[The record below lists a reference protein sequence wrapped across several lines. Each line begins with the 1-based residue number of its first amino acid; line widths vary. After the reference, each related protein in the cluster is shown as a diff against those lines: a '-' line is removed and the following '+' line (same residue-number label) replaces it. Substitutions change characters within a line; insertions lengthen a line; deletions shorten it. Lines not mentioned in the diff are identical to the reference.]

1 MTERSLRLVGDLAP
15 TPRRATSINLQSSIL
30 NSGLPGLG
38 VCKLSSANSALLNVE
53 GLEKRFGG
61 ITALTDYSVE
71 IRRGELV
78 GLIGPN
84 GAGKT
89 TVFNLLSGVLKP
101 TGGHIYF
108 NNKDITRLRP
118 DQNTAL
124 GIARTFQNIRLFKE
138 LSVLDNIKVAFH
150 MHLGR
155 GLWKTLFHTSEYRQ
169 AEIEMQQRSHEI
181 MELFGLTSVKDIP
194 AKNLPYGIQRRVE
207 IARAMATLPK
217 LLLLDEPSAGLNP
230 SETEELVKILQ
241 NIHRKNDLTIFLVE
255 HDMKLIM
262 AVCQIIQVIDRG
274 RMLTMGTPAEV
285 RQDRRVIEAYLGKS
299 GRGNL

>member
-1 MTERSLRLVGDLAP
+1 LF
-15 TPRRATSINLQSSIL
+15 
-30 NSGLPGLG
+30 
-38 VCKLSSANSALLNVE
+38 SANSALLKVE
-53 GLEKRFGG
+53 GLGKRFGG

-71 IRRGELV
+71 IRWGELV

-118 DQNTAL
+118 DQSTAL
-124 GIARTFQNIRLFKE
+124 GMARTFQNIRLFKE

-150 MHLGR
+150 IHLGR
-155 GLWKTLFHTSEYRQ
+155 GLWKTLLHTSAYRQ
-169 AEIEMQQRSHEI
+169 AEIAMQQRSHEI

-207 IARAMATLPK
+207 IARAMATSPK

-230 SETEELVKILQ
+230 SETDDLVKILR
-241 NIHRKNDLTIFLVE
+241 NIHRNNDLTIFLVE

-262 AVCQIIQVIDRG
+262 AVCQKIQVIDRG
-274 RMLTMGTPAEV
+274 CMLTMGAPDDV
-285 RQDRRVIEAYLGKS
+285 RHDRRVIEAYLGKS
-299 GRGNL
+299 GRENL

>member
-1 MTERSLRLVGDLAP
+1 M
-15 TPRRATSINLQSSIL
+15 SSI
-30 NSGLPGLG
+30 
-38 VCKLSSANSALLNVE
+38 NSALLKVE
-53 GLEKRFGG
+53 GLGKRFGG

-101 TGGHIYF
+101 TSGHIYF

-118 DQNTAL
+118 DQSTAL

-155 GLWKTLFHTSEYRQ
+155 GFWKTLLHTSAYRQ
-169 AEIEMQQRSHEI
+169 AEIEMRQRSHE
-181 MELFGLTSVKDIP
+181 MMALFGLVSVKDI
-194 AKNLPYGIQRRVE
+194 AANNLPYGIQRRVE
-207 IARAMATLPK
+207 IARAMATSPK

-241 NIHRKNDLTIFLVE
+241 DLHRKNDLTIFLVE

-262 AVCQIIQVIDRG
+262 AVCQKIQVIDRG
-274 RMLTMGTPAEV
+274 CMLTMGAPDDV
-285 RQDRRVIEAYLGKS
+285 RHDRRVIEAYLGKS
-299 GRGNL
+299 GRGNLNAQDR

>member
-1 MTERSLRLVGDLAP
+1 VAFQNNPHPSV
-15 TPRRATSINLQSSIL
+15 I
-30 NSGLPGLG
+30 
-38 VCKLSSANSALLNVE
+38 LNVE

-61 ITALTDYSVE
+61 ITALTDYSVK
-71 IRRGELV
+71 IHRGELV

-101 TGGHIYF
+101 TGGRIYF
-108 NNKDITRLRP
+108 NNRDITRLRP

-150 MHLGR
+150 MRLGR
-155 GLWKTLFHTSEYRQ
+155 DLWKTLFHTSQYRQ
-169 AEIEMQQRSHEI
+169 AEIEMRQRSYEI
-181 MELFGLTSVKDIP
+181 MELFGLVSVKNLP

-230 SETEELVKILQ
+230 NETEELVKILQ
-241 NIHRKNDLTIFLVE
+241 NIHRENDLTIFLVE

-262 AVCQIIQVIDRG
+262 AVCQKIQVLDRG
-274 RMLTMGTPAEV
+274 RMLAMGAPDDV
-285 RQDRRVIEAYLGKS
+285 RHDLRVIEAYLGKS
-299 GRGNL
+299 GRGNLDA

>member
-1 MTERSLRLVGDLAP
+1 L
-15 TPRRATSINLQSSIL
+15 
-30 NSGLPGLG
+30 
-38 VCKLSSANSALLNVE
+38 ALLNVE

-61 ITALTDYSVE
+61 ITALTDYSVK
-71 IRRGELV
+71 IHHGELV

-89 TVFNLLSGVLKP
+89 TVFNLLSGVIKP
-101 TGGHIYF
+101 TGGRIYF
-108 NNKDITRLRP
+108 NNRDITRQRP
-118 DQNTAL
+118 DQNAAL
-124 GIARTFQNIRLFKE
+124 GIARTFQNIRLLKE

-150 MHLGR
+150 MRQGK
-155 GLWKTLFHTSEYRQ
+155 GLWKTLFHTSAYRQ
-169 AEIEMQQRSHEI
+169 AEIEMQQRSHDI
-181 MELFGLTSVKDIP
+181 MELFDLVSVKDTP

-241 NIHRKNDLTIFLVE
+241 NIRRKNDLTIFLVE

-262 AVCQIIQVIDRG
+262 AVCQKIQVIDRG
-274 RMLTMGTPAEV
+274 RMLTMGAPDDV
-285 RQDRRVIEAYLGKS
+285 RQDPRVIEAYLGKS
-299 GRGNL
+299 GRGSLNAQDR

>member
-1 MTERSLRLVGDLAP
+1 MSST
-15 TPRRATSINLQSSIL
+15 NL
-30 NSGLPGLG
+30 
-38 VCKLSSANSALLNVE
+38 ALLNVE

-61 ITALTDYSVE
+61 ITALTDYS
-71 IRRGELV
+71 IKIHHGELV

-101 TGGHIYF
+101 TGGRIYF
-108 NNKDITRLRP
+108 NNRDITRQRP

-124 GIARTFQNIRLFKE
+124 GIARTFQNIRLLKE
-138 LSVLDNIKVAFH
+138 LTVLDNIKVAFH
-150 MHLGR
+150 MRQGK
-155 GLWKTLFHTSEYRQ
+155 GLWKTLFNTSAYRQ
-169 AEIEMQQRSHEI
+169 AEIEMQQRSYEI
-181 MELFGLTSVKDIP
+181 MELFDLVSAKDTL

-241 NIHRKNDLTIFLVE
+241 NIRRENDLTIFLVE

-262 AVCQIIQVIDRG
+262 AVCQKIQVIDRG
-274 RMLTMGTPAEV
+274 RMLTMGAPNDV
-285 RQDRRVIEAYLGKS
+285 RQDLRVIEAYLGKS
-299 GRGNL
+299 GKGSPNAQNR

>member
-1 MTERSLRLVGDLAP
+1 LFST
-15 TPRRATSINLQSSIL
+15 
-30 NSGLPGLG
+30 
-38 VCKLSSANSALLNVE
+38 NSALLKVE
-53 GLEKRFGG
+53 DLEKRFGG
-61 ITALTDYSVE
+61 ITALTDYSVK

-101 TGGHIYF
+101 TGGRIYF
-108 NNKDITRLRP
+108 NNRDITRLRP

-150 MHLGR
+150 MRLGR
-155 GLWKTLFHTSEYRQ
+155 DLWKTLFHTSQYRQ
-169 AEIEMQQRSHEI
+169 AEIEMRQRSYEI
-181 MELFGLTSVKDIP
+181 MELFGLVSVKDIT

-230 SETEELVKILQ
+230 NETEELVKILQ

-262 AVCQIIQVIDRG
+262 AVCQKIQVIDRG
-274 RMLTMGTPAEV
+274 RMLAMGTPDDV
-285 RQDRRVIEAYLGKS
+285 RHDLRVIEAYLGKS
-299 GRGNL
+299 GRGNLNAQD

>member
-1 MTERSLRLVGDLAP
+1 MSSTN
-15 TPRRATSINLQSSIL
+15 SI
-30 NSGLPGLG
+30 
-38 VCKLSSANSALLNVE
+38 LLNVE

-61 ITALTDYSVE
+61 ITALTDYSVK
-71 IRRGELV
+71 IQRGELI

-101 TGGHIYF
+101 TAGRICF
-108 NNKDITRLRP
+108 NDRDITRLRP
-118 DQNTAL
+118 DQNAAL

-138 LSVLDNIKVAFH
+138 LSVLDNIKVALH
-150 MHLGR
+150 MRLGR
-155 GLWKTLFHTSEYRQ
+155 GLWKTLFHTSAYRH
-169 AEIEMQQRSHEI
+169 AEIEMQQRSYEI
-181 MELFGLTSVKDIP
+181 MELFGLASEKDIP

-230 SETEELVKILQ
+230 SETEELARIIQ
-241 NIHRKNDLTIFLVE
+241 NIHRNNNLTIFLVE

-262 AVCQIIQVIDRG
+262 AVCQKIQVIDRG
-274 RMLTMGTPAEV
+274 RMLTMGTPDDV
-285 RQDRRVIEAYLGKS
+285 RQDLRVIEAYLGKS
-299 GRGNL
+299 DRSNIDA

>member
-1 MTERSLRLVGDLAP
+1 M
-15 TPRRATSINLQSSIL
+15 SST
-30 NSGLPGLG
+30 
-38 VCKLSSANSALLNVE
+38 NSALLKVE
-53 GLEKRFGG
+53 GLGKLFGG

-101 TGGHIYF
+101 TSGHIYF

-118 DQNTAL
+118 DQSTAL

-150 MHLGR
+150 MRLGR
-155 GLWKTLFHTSEYRQ
+155 DLWKTLFHTSQYRQ
-169 AEIEMQQRSHEI
+169 AEIEMRQRSYEI
-181 MELFGLTSVKDIP
+181 MELFGLVSVKDIP

-230 SETEELVKILQ
+230 NETEELVKILQ

-262 AVCQIIQVIDRG
+262 AVCQKIQVIDRG
-274 RMLTMGTPAEV
+274 RMLTMGTPDDV
-285 RQDRRVIEAYLGKS
+285 RHDLRVIEAYLGKS
-299 GRGNL
+299 DRENIGR

>member
-1 MTERSLRLVGDLAP
+1 VAFQNNHYPSV
-15 TPRRATSINLQSSIL
+15 I
-30 NSGLPGLG
+30 
-38 VCKLSSANSALLNVE
+38 LNVE

-61 ITALTDYSVE
+61 ITALTDYSVK
-71 IRRGELV
+71 IRRRELV

-101 TGGHIYF
+101 TGGRIYF
-108 NNKDITRLRP
+108 NNRDITRLRP

-150 MHLGR
+150 MRLGR
-155 GLWKTLFHTSEYRQ
+155 DLWKTLFHTSQYRQ
-169 AEIEMQQRSHEI
+169 AEIEIRQRSYEI
-181 MELFGLTSVKDIP
+181 MGLFGLVSVKDLP

-230 SETEELVKILQ
+230 NETEELVKILQ

-262 AVCQIIQVIDRG
+262 AVCQKIQVLDRG
-274 RMLTMGTPAEV
+274 RMLAMGAPDDV
-285 RQDRRVIEAYLGKS
+285 RHDLRVIEAYLGKS
-299 GRGNL
+299 ARGNLDA

>member
-1 MTERSLRLVGDLAP
+1 MAP
-15 TPRRATSINLQSSIL
+15 QNTHHSAPIL
-30 NSGLPGLG
+30 S
-38 VCKLSSANSALLNVE
+38 VE

-61 ITALTDYSVE
+61 ITALTDYSVK
-71 IRRGELV
+71 IHRGELV

-101 TGGHIYF
+101 TGGRIYF
-108 NNKDITRLRP
+108 NNRDITRQRP

-124 GIARTFQNIRLFKE
+124 GIARTFQNIRLLKE

-150 MHLGR
+150 MRQGR
-155 GLWKTLFHTSEYRQ
+155 GLWKTLFHTSAYRQ
-169 AEIEMQQRSHEI
+169 AEMEMQQRSHDI
-181 MELFGLTSVKDIP
+181 MELFDLVSVKDSL

-241 NIHRKNDLTIFLVE
+241 NIRRKNDLTIFLVE

-262 AVCQIIQVIDRG
+262 AVCQKIQVIDRG
-274 RMLTMGTPAEV
+274 RMLTMGAPDDV
-285 RQDRRVIEAYLGKS
+285 RQDPRVIEAYLGKS
-299 GRGNL
+299 GRGSLNAQDR